1 MKKRLLVIVSVALL
15 LAGCTELTQILQTVS
30 DLTTSSSALTEGE
43 VISGLKEALT
53 IGARNSSDIL
63 SKENGYYGDELV
75 KILLPEQAQVVVNN
89 ISRIPDG
96 EELLENVILSI
107 NRAAEDAAKEVAPIF
122 IDAITEMTVTDAWG
136 VLKGGNSAATN
147 YLHNTTYTKLYDL
160 YKPKIQASISKNIV
174 GGVSAASTWNTLTT
188 KWNSVANTM
197 VGRLAGLNAV
207 NIELDEYLTSKA
219 LDGMFL
225 KVQDEENK
233 IRTNVSARVTSL
245 LRKVFG
251 SLD

>member
-1 MKKRLLVIVSVALL
+1 MTHRH
-15 LAGCTELTQILQTVS
+15 
-30 DLTTSSSALTEGE
+30 
-43 VISGLKEALT
+43 
-53 IGARNSSDIL
+53 
-63 SKENGYYGDELV
+63 ELV

-89 ISRIPDG
+89 ISRIPGG

-122 IDAITEMTVTDAWG
+122 VNAITDMTVADAWG
-136 VLKGGNSAATN
+136 VLRGGNSAATN
-147 YLHNTTYTKLYDL
+147 YLKSTTYSKLYDL
-160 YKPKIQASISKNIV
+160 YKPKIQASISKTFV
-174 GGVSAASTWNTLTT
+174 GDVSAASTWNTLTS

-197 VGRLAGLNAV
+197 VGRLAGFNAV
-207 NIELDEYLTSKA
+207 NIELDEYLTNKA

-233 IRTNVSARVTSL
+233 IRTNVSARVTTL
-245 LRKVFG
+245 LRRVFG